1 MEMRSRG
8 LLWQWPGGLLTEMAA
23 CILVVVA
30 SSPIALRYTGILLL
44 AFGAMMVAPF
54 VVAVFS
60 AERDPALDYLYGSRV
75 TAAAGIASL
84 TIVRLMSGVGS
95 ARSALH
101 ESCNTAGVFWT
112 RVDPGPQSRNSL
124 HYQSVLYEA
133 IDTLV
138 FSMLVGVGLAGTSL
152 CSEPGG
158 RAERRPPPLV
168 TEQRHGSVS
177 PYVARWTNGFGGPAL
192 VVILLAMAFGGVASF
207 TAGGIIG
214 WSTVTDPPRRCSSP
228 SRVWRTWSLHVHDE
242 PGDAGWTRSGLYCA
256 DVRRPA

>member
-60 AERDPALDYLYGSRV
+60 AEWDPALDQ
-75 TAAAGIASL
+75 
-84 TIVRLMSGVGS
+84 
-95 ARSALH
+95 
-101 ESCNTAGVFWT
+101 SCGAGVIAMYAAMD
-112 RVDPGPQSRNSL
+112 VS
-124 HYQSVLYEA
+124 
-133 IDTLV
+133 V
-138 FSMLVGVGLAGTSL
+138 FSTLLGLAF
-152 CSEPGG
+152 
-158 RAERRPPPLV
+158 
-168 TEQRHGSVS
+168 
-177 PYVARWTNGFGGPAL
+177 VA
-192 VVILLAMAFGGVASF
+192 ILLAIAFVVRSHPRAVSSC
-207 TAGGIIG
+207 G
-214 WSTVTDPPRRCSSP
+214 WSTVTDLLRRCSSP

-256 DVRRPA
+256 DVDRPA